1 MQQEKK
7 NVSDFDQVMRKVGDV
22 LDVVDNA
29 IRKNDYS
36 NMSRDIGDV
45 FSRDSDPKTASGTQ
59 RETLSQQQTRMQQY
73 RERAAAARR
82 EQAQRAAQAS
92 ERVVRPDNRTLNDGT
107 GYYRGGHMQQ
117 NPYRNP
123 GNGGDVRHTAPAP
136 RKSDPYFAPVQSS
149 AGKRLLAGLGITGAV
164 ICGFIGILIGVP
176 AVIGALAGR
185 FSVAAL
191 SMAVFF
197 GLGAA
202 ASALFARAQKKAADL
217 IDRYAKYKGIMSKK
231 LYEDTKAIADQM
243 DLPVE
248 TVIKELKQLTLER
261 KFKQGHFDLDE
272 KTFIAS
278 DEIYQQYLDTQ
289 IRATELRKQ
298 QEETEKE
305 NGKLPSEVRAVIE
318 RGSEYIEQ
326 IRLARVEI
334 EDPAIRKKIAGIE
347 RTSSSIYEELRERGR
362 LTDNLMTFTDYY
374 LPTTAKLVAAY
385 EEMEEQTVQ
394 GENVLAARAE
404 IEGSLDTINEAFE
417 KLLDSFYKEKAM
429 DVSSDIS
436 VMKTLMKQEGLTPD
450 DLEAMRQEQAAQ
462 AVSAAETAEGAQA
475 QAQTMTLEGF

>member
-1 MQQEKK
+1 M
-7 NVSDFDQVMRKVGDV
+7 
-22 LDVVDNA
+22 
-29 IRKNDYS
+29 
-36 NMSRDIGDV
+36 
-45 FSRDSDPKTASGTQ
+45 
-59 RETLSQQQTRMQQY
+59 
-73 RERAAAARR
+73 
-82 EQAQRAAQAS
+82 
-92 ERVVRPDNRTLNDGT
+92 
-107 GYYRGGHMQQ
+107 
-117 NPYRNP
+117 
-123 GNGGDVRHTAPAP
+123 
-136 RKSDPYFAPVQSS
+136 
-149 AGKRLLAGLGITGAV
+149 
-164 ICGFIGILIGVP
+164 
-176 AVIGALAGR
+176 
-185 FSVAAL
+185 
-191 SMAVFF
+191 
-197 GLGAA
+197 
-202 ASALFARAQKKAADL
+202 
-217 IDRYAKYKGIMSKK
+217 
-231 LYEDTKAIADQM
+231 
-243 DLPVE
+243 
-248 TVIKELKQLTLER
+248 
-261 KFKQGHFDLDE
+261 
-272 KTFIAS
+272 
-278 DEIYQQYLDTQ
+278 
-289 IRATELRKQ
+289 
-298 QEETEKE
+298 
-305 NGKLPSEVRAVIE
+305 RAVIE

>member
-1 MQQEKK
+1 
-7 NVSDFDQVMRKVGDV
+7 
-22 LDVVDNA
+22 
-29 IRKNDYS
+29 
-36 NMSRDIGDV
+36 
-45 FSRDSDPKTASGTQ
+45 
-59 RETLSQQQTRMQQY
+59 
-73 RERAAAARR
+73 
-82 EQAQRAAQAS
+82 
-92 ERVVRPDNRTLNDGT
+92 
-107 GYYRGGHMQQ
+107 
-117 NPYRNP
+117 
-123 GNGGDVRHTAPAP
+123 
-136 RKSDPYFAPVQSS
+136 
-149 AGKRLLAGLGITGAV
+149 
-164 ICGFIGILIGVP
+164 
-176 AVIGALAGR
+176 
-185 FSVAAL
+185 
-191 SMAVFF
+191 
-197 GLGAA
+197 
-202 ASALFARAQKKAADL
+202 
-217 IDRYAKYKGIMSKK
+217 MSKK